1 MDVSGAGIAT
11 PRPVNP
17 VVAENISVVNESAT
31 QATADI
37 PLESVSQVMAEIEAA
52 GDGGEVPDSQ
62 PTENT
67 SPTEGEPQESS
78 PAGEKPSGDTMPGKT
93 IPQVDMEEMLE
104 QNLTPNRFGKQVS
117 LVLPLSCRSTR

>member
-1 MDVSGAGIAT
+1 MFQVQVSRL
-11 PRPVNP
+11 RPVNP

-52 GDGGEVPDSQ
+52 ETGEVPDSQ

-78 PAGEKPSGDTMPGKT
+78 CG
-93 IPQVDMEEMLE
+93 
-104 QNLTPNRFGKQVS
+104 
-117 LVLPLSCRSTR
+117 